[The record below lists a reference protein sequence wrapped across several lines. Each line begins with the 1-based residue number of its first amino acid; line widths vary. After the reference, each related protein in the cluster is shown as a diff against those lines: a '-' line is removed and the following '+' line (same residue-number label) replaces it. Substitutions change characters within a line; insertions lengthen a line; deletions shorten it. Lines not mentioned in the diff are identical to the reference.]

1 MKQHFFIKPGPGMKS
16 TNKSKAGPR
25 NLQQER
31 HSGNGTNQQKN
42 TGPSNEHIKR
52 ITKQRMNT
60 VQKLPHGPLM
70 VAAGNIDKPLGDFNF
85 RKN

>member
-1 MKQHFFIKPGPGMKS
+1 MEP
-16 TNKSKAGPR
+16 TNR
-25 NLQQER
+25 E
-31 HSGNGTNQQKN
+31 N

-70 VAAGNIDKPLGDFNF
+70 AAAGNIDKPLGDFNF

>member
-1 MKQHFFIKPGPGMKS
+1 MEP
-16 TNKSKAGPR
+16 TNR
-25 NLQQER
+25 
-31 HSGNGTNQQKN
+31 KN
-42 TGPSNEHIKR
+42 TSLSNEHIKR

-70 VAAGNIDKPLGDFNF
+70 AAAGNIDKPLGDFNF